1 MWNKLPFK
9 IAGIYDIETTT
20 IQDGEKSTAF
30 PCLYIC
36 NDVRNV
42 DISTYV
48 DGESDDVR
56 FYRSPADVLEWL
68 GDLMQW
74 GYSAGVVPV
83 VCAYNLM
90 FDMQPLMNALARMY
104 EVRVNA
110 QSSTHVY
117 TLALDSGIPTI

>member
-48 DGESDDVR
+48 DGECDDVR
-56 FYRSPADVLEWL
+56 FYRSPADALEWL

-110 QSSTHVY
+110 Q
-117 TLALDSGIPTI
+117 